1 MSGDGE
7 SVDVVGVSKSFGA
20 KPALSDVHLH
30 IDPGIFL
37 VLLGPSGSGKTTLL
51 RCQAGIERLTGGSIS
66 IGGRVVAGPG
76 VHLPPE
82 RRRLAM
88 VFQDYALWPHMT
100 ALRNVEFPLRQ
111 LRIGHARARQQAAS
125 MLDRV
130 GLSHLAARY
139 PNELSGGEQQRV
151 ALARALVGG
160 VGLLLFDEP
169 LSNLDADLREQ
180 LRLEISTLARENGA
194 TSVYITHDQAEAF
207 ALADTVGVLREGRLV
222 QLGRPEE
229 LYLRPASP
237 FVARFTGIAAEV
249 PVVMAGSPRSLPSGE
264 VAEVAGELVEV
275 RLPDQA
281 TDVTVTA
288 NLPRRPP
295 SNDALRMFVRPAA
308 IRIVA
313 PNEAQFM
320 AHVRDVAFCGRGY
333 EHALAG
339 EGHLL
344 FTRVFSEK
352 RWERG
357 QAVGVRLSPEG
368 CLVLDGTDSVGKDG
382 SDGNGPGGRGPG
394 GRGRGGRAPGGRGSG
409 GDGADGDGTGVD
421 GPGDGSS
428 SVVGRGVRPEA
439 EGGQGE
445 YARQQ

>member
-1 MSGDGE
+1 MTGPVANGASGDRGAAPDRGE
-7 SVDVVGVSKSFGA
+7 SVDVIGVTKSFGT

-30 IDPGIFL
+30 VDPGTFL

-51 RCQAGIERLTGGSIS
+51 RCTAGIERLTGGSIS

-111 LRIGHARARQQAAS
+111 MRMGHGQARQRADA
-125 MLDRV
+125 MLERV

-180 LRLEISTLARENGA
+180 LRLEIATLGRENGA
-194 TSVYITHDQAEAF
+194 TSMYITHDQAEAF
-207 ALADTVGVLREGRLV
+207 ALADQVGVLREGCLV

-249 PVVMAGSPRSLPSGE
+249 PVAMAAPPVPLPTGE
-264 VAEVAGELVEV
+264 APEVAGELCEV
-275 RLPDQA
+275 RLPGQGTGA
-281 TDVTVTA
+281 SVTA
-288 NLPRRPP
+288 NLPRRPATGQ
-295 SNDALRMFVRPAA
+295 ALRMFVRPSAVH
-308 IRIVA
+308 IVA
-313 PNEAQFM
+313 PGEAQFM
-320 AHVRDVAFCGRGY
+320 AQVRDVAFCGRGY

-339 EGHLL
+339 DGPL
-344 FTRVFSEK
+344 FTRVFSER

-357 QAVGVRLSPEG
+357 SAVGVRLIPDG
-368 CLVLDGTDSVGKDG
+368 CLVLEDERSEPDRDGLGAG
-382 SDGNGPGGRGPG
+382 AALGE
-394 GRGRGGRAPGGRGSG
+394 G
-409 GDGADGDGTGVD
+409 GDGSGSLV
-421 GPGDGSS
+421 GP
-428 SVVGRGVRPEA
+428 VELLA
-439 EGGQGE
+439 EEENAHQ
-445 YARQQ
+445 

>member
-1 MSGDGE
+1 LAEPLAIASTNGGAASAGE
-7 SVDVVGVSKSFGA
+7 SVDVVGVTKSFGP

-30 IDPGIFL
+30 IDPGTFL

-51 RCQAGIERLTGGSIS
+51 RCQAGIERLTEGSIS

-111 LRIGHARARQQAAS
+111 LRMSHAQTRQRAGQ
-125 MLDRV
+125 MLERV

-151 ALARALVGG
+151 ALARALIGG

-207 ALADTVGVLREGRLV
+207 ALADYVGVLCEGRLV

-237 FVARFTGIAAEV
+237 FVARFTGITAEV
-249 PVVMAGSPRSLPSGE
+249 PVVMAGPPVP
-264 VAEVAGELVEV
+264 VASDVPPETGGELVEV
-275 RLPDQA
+275 RLHGQA
-281 TDVTVTA
+281 SSATVTA
-288 NLPRRPP
+288 SLPRRPAP
-295 SNDALRMFVRPAA
+295 GEGLRMFVRPAA
-308 IRIVA
+308 VRIVPPA
-313 PNEAQFM
+313 EAQFV
-320 AHVRDVAFCGRGY
+320 AQVRDVAFCGRGY
-333 EHALAG
+333 EHALAADG
-339 EGHLL
+339 PLL

-357 QAVGVRLSPEG
+357 SAVGVRLSPEG
-368 CLVLDGTDSVGKDG
+368 CLVLGGPSHL
-382 SDGNGPGGRGPG
+382 GPGHQELTNEEPDE
-394 GRGRGGRAPGGRGSG
+394 GSG
-409 GDGADGDGTGVD
+409 SLIGQD
-421 GPGDGSS
+421 
-428 SVVGRGVRPEA
+428 
-439 EGGQGE
+439 EGLDQQGE
-445 YARQQ
+445 HREHAHQ

>member
-1 MSGDGE
+1 MLASTNGGLPNVGE
-7 SVDVVGVSKSFGA
+7 SVDVVGVTKSFGP

-30 IDPGIFL
+30 IDPGTFL

-51 RCQAGIERLTGGSIS
+51 RCQAGIERLTEGSIS

-111 LRIGHARARQQAAS
+111 LRMSHAQARQRAGE
-125 MLDRV
+125 MLERV

-207 ALADTVGVLREGRLV
+207 ALADYVGVLCEGHLV
-222 QLGRPEE
+222 QLGAPEE

-237 FVARFTGIAAEV
+237 FVARFTGITAEV
-249 PVVMAGSPRSLPSGE
+249 PVVIAGPPVPASAVTSEASRE
-264 VAEVAGELVEV
+264 EAGRKEAGRELVEV
-275 RLPDQA
+275 RLPGQA
-281 TDVTVTA
+281 AGATVTA
-288 NLPRRPP
+288 SLPRRPTT
-295 SNDALRMFVRPAA
+295 DGGLRMFVRPAA
-308 IRIVA
+308 VRIVA
-313 PNEAQFM
+313 PAEAQLM
-320 AHVRDVAFCGRGY
+320 AQVRDVAFCGRGY
-333 EHALAG
+333 EHALAADG
-339 EGHLL
+339 PLL
-344 FTRVFSEK
+344 FTRVFSET

-357 QAVGVRLSPEG
+357 SAVGVRLSSEG
-368 CLVLDGTDSVGKDG
+368 CLVLGGPEMVGALLRG
-382 SDGNGPGGRGPG
+382 LATMGRT
-394 GRGRGGRAPGGRGSG
+394 RALV
-409 GDGADGDGTGVD
+409 A
-421 GPGDGSS
+421 
-428 SVVGRGVRPEA
+428 
-439 EGGQGE
+439 
-445 YARQQ
+445 

>member
-1 MSGDGE
+1 
-7 SVDVVGVSKSFGA
+7 VDIVGVTKSFGA
-20 KPALSDVHLH
+20 KAALSDVHLH
-30 IDPGIFL
+30 IDPGTFL

-51 RCQAGIERLTGGSIS
+51 RCQAGIERLTGGSMA

-111 LRIGHARARQQAAS
+111 LKLSHAQARQQASS
-125 MLDRV
+125 MLERV

-180 LRLEISTLARENGA
+180 LRLEISTLARDIGA

-207 ALADTVGVLREGRLV
+207 ALADTIGVLCEGRLV

-229 LYLRPASP
+229 LYLQPASP
-237 FVARFTGIAAEV
+237 FVARFTGVAAEV
-249 PVVMAGSPRSLPSGE
+249 SVAIAGPPRPMLSGHQTE
-264 VAEVAGELVEV
+264 VTGELVEV
-275 RLPDQA
+275 RLPGQGP
-281 TDVTVTA
+281 DVSVMA
-288 NLPRRPP
+288 NLPRRPGA
-295 SNDALRMFVRPAA
+295 NDGLSMFVRPSAV
-308 IRIVA
+308 RIVA
-313 PNEAQFM
+313 PEEAQFM

-339 EGHLL
+339 EGPLL

-357 QAVGVRLSPEG
+357 RAVGVRLTPEG
-368 CLVLDGTDSVGKDG
+368 CLVLGNNDS
-382 SDGNGPGGRGPG
+382 
-394 GRGRGGRAPGGRGSG
+394 GRGGEADEASCSVI
-409 GDGADGDGTGVD
+409 DGD
-421 GPGDGSS
+421 
-428 SVVGRGVRPEA
+428 VRPA
-439 EGGQGE
+439 PEGGHREHAHQ
-445 YARQQ
+445 

>member
-1 MSGDGE
+1 MPGPPFMGGANGGGAAVGE
-7 SVDVVGVSKSFGA
+7 SVDVVGVTKSFGP

-30 IDPGIFL
+30 IDPGTFL

-51 RCQAGIERLTGGSIS
+51 RCQAGIERLTDGSIS

-111 LRIGHARARQQAAS
+111 LRMSHAQTRQRAS
-125 MLDRV
+125 EMLERV

-207 ALADTVGVLREGRLV
+207 ALADYVGVLRDGHLV

-229 LYLRPASP
+229 LYRRPASP
-237 FVARFTGIAAEV
+237 FVARFTGITADV
-249 PVVMAGSPRSLPSGE
+249 PVVMAGPPSPTAPGVPS
-264 VAEVAGELVEV
+264 AASGELVEV
-275 RLPDQA
+275 HLPGQPTGA
-281 TDVTVTA
+281 TVTA
-288 NLPRRPP
+288 SLPRRPAG
-295 SNDALRMFVRPAA
+295 DGGLRMFVRPAA
-308 IRIVA
+308 VRIVA
-313 PNEAQFM
+313 PPEAQFM
-320 AHVRDVAFCGRGY
+320 ALVRDVAFCGRGY
-333 EHALAG
+333 EHALAA
-339 EGHLL
+339 EGPLL

-357 QAVGVRLSPEG
+357 SAVGVRLSPEG
-368 CLVLDGTDSVGKDG
+368 CLVLSAPDDNGAVKG
-382 SDGNGPGGRGPG
+382 ST
-394 GRGRGGRAPGGRGSG
+394 SLL
-409 GDGADGDGTGVD
+409 GDDERPNADGPDPQGLDRQGLN
-421 GPGDGSS
+421 
-428 SVVGRGVRPEA
+428 R
-439 EGGQGE
+439 QGE
-445 YARQQ
+445 PREHAHQ

>member
-1 MSGDGE
+1 MDI
-7 SVDVVGVSKSFGA
+7 VGVTKSFGA
-20 KPALSDVHLH
+20 KAALSDVHLH
-30 IDPGIFL
+30 IDPGTFL

-51 RCQAGIERLTGGSIS
+51 RCQAGIERLTDGSIA

-111 LRIGHARARQQAAS
+111 LKLSHAQARQQASS
-125 MLDRV
+125 MLERV

-180 LRLEISTLARENGA
+180 LRLEISTLARDIGA

-207 ALADTVGVLREGRLV
+207 ALADTIGVLCEGRLV

-229 LYLRPASP
+229 LYLQPASP

-249 PVVMAGSPRSLPSGE
+249 PVVMAGPTR
-264 VAEVAGELVEV
+264 ADAV
-275 RLPDQA
+275 RQ
-281 TDVTVTA
+281 
-288 NLPRRPP
+288 
-295 SNDALRMFVRPAA
+295 
-308 IRIVA
+308 
-313 PNEAQFM
+313 
-320 AHVRDVAFCGRGY
+320 
-333 EHALAG
+333 
-339 EGHLL
+339 
-344 FTRVFSEK
+344 
-352 RWERG
+352 
-357 QAVGVRLSPEG
+357 
-368 CLVLDGTDSVGKDG
+368 
-382 SDGNGPGGRGPG
+382 
-394 GRGRGGRAPGGRGSG
+394 
-409 GDGADGDGTGVD
+409 
-421 GPGDGSS
+421 
-428 SVVGRGVRPEA
+428 
-439 EGGQGE
+439 
-445 YARQQ
+445 